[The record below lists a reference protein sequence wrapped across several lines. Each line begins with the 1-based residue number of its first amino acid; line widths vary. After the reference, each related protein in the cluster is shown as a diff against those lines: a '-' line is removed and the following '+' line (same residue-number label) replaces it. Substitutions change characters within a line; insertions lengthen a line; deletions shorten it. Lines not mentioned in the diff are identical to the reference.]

1 MAADGATGIDLLAQA
16 RAELVGAGLSPAKI
30 FDIGEKIRTREGPPG
45 GDDVQKLAIV
55 GGLTT
60 DFIAHAVACGMAL
73 EGVAPRIYQV
83 PFGAWVQEIVDPAS
97 GLHAFQPQVVLLCVD
112 WRDLVSPLPIGA
124 SEATVNEAI
133 ERKVES
139 FERMW
144 SDLSARHGARLIQH
158 LPPAPIERFRG
169 VSERLAPASAA
180 NQVLEVNRRLI
191 EAGRGRVQWI
201 ELDRLAASLGVSRW
215 SNPRLFHSAKL
226 PFDQRFLPEYLM
238 AFRGA
243 WRSACGRAKK
253 VLALDLDNTLW
264 GGVIGDDGIE
274 GLQLGP
280 GSAAGEAYAEWQA
293 YVRGLAERGVI
304 LCVVSKNDPQIAG
317 EGLDHP
323 ASRFKPTD
331 FAGFECSWSD
341 KAAGLR
347 RVAARLNVGLDSIV
361 FADDNP
367 AECALVR
374 AETPEVAVV
383 ELGSDPTQFIA
394 RLDAGCWFDLDRLT
408 HEDTARSAAYAARA
422 QGLEAAET
430 AVDLASHLR
439 GMSMIGRISRG
450 TGDDL
455 TRLAQMEQKTNQFNL
470 TTRRYREADLVDF
483 IARPDAVVLAL
494 RLKDRFGDHGL
505 VSSLIAVE
513 SEGALRIDSWLMS
526 CRVFS
531 RSAEQLMLRQLVGI
545 AQTRGL
551 SRVLGEYRPTPKNG
565 VVSDLFA
572 RLGFEEVD
580 ASLWARAVDDSV
592 DDLDTY
598 IGLADHG

>member
-1 MAADGATGIDLLAQA
+1 MAADGATAIDPLARA

-30 FDIGEKIRTREGPPG
+30 FDLGEKIRAREGTSDAG
-45 GDDVQKLAIV
+45 EVQRLAIV

-60 DFIAHAVACGMAL
+60 DLIAHAVACGVAL
-73 EGVAPRIYQV
+73 EGVAPRISQV
-83 PFGAWVQEIVDPAS
+83 PFGAWVQEIVDPGS
-97 GLHAFQPQVVLLCVD
+97 GLHAFRPQVVLLCMD
-112 WRDLVSPLPIGA
+112 WRDLVSPLPIDA
-124 SEATVNEAI
+124 SEATATAAI

-169 VSERLAPASAA
+169 ISERLAPASAA

-191 EAGRGRVQWI
+191 EAGRGRVQWM
-201 ELDRLAASLGVSRW
+201 ELDRLAAALGVSRW
-215 SNPRLFHSAKL
+215 SNPRLFHAARL

-243 WRSACGRAKK
+243 WRAACGRAKK

-264 GGVIGDDGIE
+264 GGVIGDDGVE

-317 EGLDHP
+317 EGLAHP
-323 ASRFKPTD
+323 ASRFQPAD
-331 FAGFECSWSD
+331 FAAFECSWGD

-383 ELGSDPTQFIA
+383 ELGSDPTQFVA

-408 HEDTARSAAYAARA
+408 SEDTARSSAYAARA
-422 QGLEAAET
+422 QGIEAAET

-439 GMSMIGRISRG
+439 GMSMVGRLSQA
-450 TGDDL
+450 TDDDL
-455 TRLAQMEQKTNQFNL
+455 ARLAQMEQKTNQFNL
-470 TTRRYREADLVDF
+470 TTRRYREADLADF

-505 VSSLIAVE
+505 VSSLIAME
-513 SEGALRIDSWLMS
+513 SEEALRIDSWLMS

-531 RSAEQLMLRQLVGI
+531 RSAEQLMMRGLIGI
-545 AQTRGL
+545 AQTWGS
-551 SRVLGEYRPTPKNG
+551 SRILGEYRSTAKNG
-565 VVSDLFA
+565 VVSDLFS
-572 RLGFEEVD
+572 RLGFKKIGCSLWSREVD
-580 ASLWARAVDDSV
+580 TSV
-592 DDLDTY
+592 DDLETY
-598 IGLADHG
+598 IAVADNG